1 MKQAVLALASLMGA
15 TLGVSEAQATAMATD
30 VLSGNTPNNISVRQQ
45 KAVFAFSQERASMTM
60 ELIDRWADAG
70 KVERDALARTYLD
83 AFFAALDSHRQDGAL
98 TSDIAPSLLLADALG
113 NAKAL
118 LADRPNADRDT
129 LSATVDAV
137 KVSLMRVAYET
148 RNELIAPYIPQ
159 QLAWGQH
166 GQHFPRSQYS
176 SQRKPPQK
184 KQNRR

>member
-30 VLSGNTPNNISVRQQ
+30 VLAGNAPNNISVRQQ
-45 KAVFAFSQERASMTM
+45 KAIFAFSQERASMTM
-60 ELIDRWADAG
+60 DLIDRWSDAG
-70 KVERDALARTYLD
+70 AAERDALARTYLD
-83 AFFAALDSHRQDGAL
+83 AFFAALDRRKDSGAL
-98 TSDIAPSLLLADALG
+98 ASDIAPSLLLADALG

-118 LADRPNADRDT
+118 LTDRPGADRDT
-129 LSATVDAV
+129 VSATVEAV
-137 KVSLMRVAYET
+137 KAGLMRVAYET

-176 SQRKPPQK
+176 SQRRPPPK